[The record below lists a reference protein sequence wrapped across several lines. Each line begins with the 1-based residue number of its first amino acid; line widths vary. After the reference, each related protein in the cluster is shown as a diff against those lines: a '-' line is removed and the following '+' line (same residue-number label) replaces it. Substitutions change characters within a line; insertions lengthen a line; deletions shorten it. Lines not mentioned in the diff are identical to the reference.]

1 MNKNIEIKNIPV
13 EKIKIGDEEFEVKY
27 NDVIKRMETKIKISG
42 VKRPFIVTKIGE
54 DYVLYN
60 CLNTFTAAK
69 NAGLRTVQCKVI
81 SNKMM
86 NLKIQHLNFYRRDHK
101 LKEIK

>member
-1 MNKNIEIKNIPV
+1 MIKDKDIKNIPV

-42 VKRPFIVTKIGE
+42 VKRPFDVTKIGE
-54 DYVLYN
+54 DYVIYN
-60 CLNTFTAAK
+60 SLNTFSAAK
-69 NAGLRTVQCKVI
+69 NAGLKTVPCKVI

-86 NLKIQHLNFYRRDHK
+86 NLKIQHLNFYRREHAI
-101 LKEIK
+101 KEI

>member
-1 MNKNIEIKNIPV
+1 
-13 EKIKIGDEEFEVKY
+13 
-27 NDVIKRMETKIKISG
+27 METKIRISG

-69 NAGLRTVQCKVI
+69 KCRTKNSAMQSYK
-81 SNKMM
+81 
-86 NLKIQHLNFYRRDHK
+86 
-101 LKEIK
+101 

>member
-69 NAGLRTVQCKVI
+69 NAGLKEVPCKVI
-81 SNKMM
+81 GNKMM
-86 NLKIQHLNFYRRDHK
+86 NERIKELNYHRRGHEI
-101 LKEIK
+101 KEI

>member
-69 NAGLRTVQCKVI
+69 NAGLRTVPCKVI

-86 NLKIQHLNFYRRDHK
+86 NKRIKELNYHRRGHE
-101 LKEIK
+101 LKEI